1 MRNMGATERLIE
13 GLPDDIQKLLQA
25 YAKEAKG
32 VFGEQL
38 EGLLLYGSAVRGE
51 FLPGRSNLNIL
62 LLVSSY
68 DSAVLKQYSVLHRRW
83 SKEQIVVPLFLTE
96 EELHMLAAVFPLEFL
111 EVQEQHRVLGGRDPF
126 IGFHVKTDRL
136 REAVVQ
142 GLASHVL
149 RLRQR
154 YVEGG
159 GDDEAT
165 TILLPLSITSIVP
178 LLRGVQRL
186 LGRPLLSH
194 SDAVISDVA
203 EQLKLDLQGLL
214 DAWLLKRGQISP
226 GSHEVP
232 RLFDRYLQ
240 AATLLARTVAQL
252 PQSGQ
257 Q

>member
-1 MRNMGATERLIE
+1 MPERLIE
-13 GLPDDIQKLLQA
+13 GLPGDTQKLLQT
-25 YAKEAKG
+25 YVKEVTG
-32 VFGEQL
+32 TFGEQM

-83 SKEQIVVPLFLTE
+83 SKEQIMVPLFLTE
-96 EELHMLAAVFPLEFL
+96 EELHLSAAVFPLEFL
-111 EVQEQHRVLGGRDPF
+111 EIQEQHRVLGGRDPF

-136 REAVVQ
+136 RDAVVQ
-142 GLASHVL
+142 GFASHLV

-159 GDDEAT
+159 GGDEAT
-165 TILLPLSITSIVP
+165 TILLPLSITSILP

-186 LGRPLLSH
+186 LGRPPLAH

-214 DAWLLKRGQISP
+214 DAWLLKRGQVSP
-226 GSHEVP
+226 GPHEVP

-240 AATLLARTVAQL
+240 AATRLTRAVAQL
-252 PQSGQ
+252 PQLGQ
-257 Q
+257 R

>member
-1 MRNMGATERLIE
+1 MPERLIE
-13 GLPDDIQKLLQA
+13 GLPGDTQKLLQT
-25 YAKEAKG
+25 YVKEVTG
-32 VFGEQL
+32 TFGEQM
-38 EGLLLYGSAVRGE
+38 EGLPLYGSAVRGE

-83 SKEQIVVPLFLTE
+83 SKEQIMVPLFLTE
-96 EELHMLAAVFPLEFL
+96 EELHMSAAVFPLEFL
-111 EVQEQHRVLGGRDPF
+111 EIQEQHRVLGGRDPF

-136 REAVVQ
+136 RDAVVQ
-142 GLASHVL
+142 GFASHLV

-159 GDDEAT
+159 GGDEAT
-165 TILLPLSITSIVP
+165 TILLPLSITSILP

-186 LGRPLLSH
+186 LGRPPLAH

-214 DAWLLKRGQISP
+214 DVWLLKRGQISP
-226 GSHEVP
+226 GPHEVP
-232 RLFDRYLQ
+232 RLFDRYLEGV
-240 AATLLARTVAQL
+240 TRLTRTVEQL
-252 PQSGQ
+252 SQLEHR
-257 Q
+257 

>member
-1 MRNMGATERLIE
+1 MTERVIE
-13 GLPDDIQKLLQA
+13 GLSGETQQLLQA
-25 YAKEAKG
+25 YVQAVKG

-38 EGLLLYGSAVRGE
+38 EGMLLYGSAVRGE

-68 DSAVLKQYSVLHRRW
+68 DSAVLKQYSALHRQW

-96 EELHMLAAVFPLEFL
+96 EELHMSAAVFPLEFL
-111 EVQEQHRVLGGRDPF
+111 EIQEHHRVLGGRDPF
-126 IGFHVKTDRL
+126 IGFHVKADRL

-142 GLASHVL
+142 GLTSNLL

-159 GDDEAT
+159 GTDDAA
-165 TILLPLSITSIVP
+165 TILLPLSITSTIP

-186 LGRPLLSH
+186 LGRPVLVQ
-194 SDAVISDVA
+194 SDAVIKDVA

-214 DAWLLKRGQISP
+214 DALLLKRGQITP
-226 GSHEVP
+226 GPYEVP

-240 AATLLARTVAQL
+240 AATRLTRAVEQL
-252 PQSGQ
+252 PQAGPR
-257 Q
+257 

>member
-1 MRNMGATERLIE
+1 MAERVIE
-13 GLPDDIQKLLQA
+13 GLPGDTQKLLKT
-25 YAKEAKG
+25 YVKEVKG

-38 EGLLLYGSAVRGE
+38 EGMLLYGSAVRGE

-62 LLVSSY
+62 LLVPSY
-68 DSAVLKQYSVLHRRW
+68 DSVILKQYSAVHRRW

-96 EELHMLAAVFPLEFL
+96 EELRFSATVFPLEFL
-111 EVQEQHRVLGGRDPF
+111 EIQEQHRVLGGRDPF

-142 GLASHVL
+142 GLMSHLL

-154 YVEGG
+154 YVEGSG
-159 GDDEAT
+159 GAEAT
-165 TILLPLSITSIVP
+165 TILLPLSITSTLP

-186 LGRPLLSH
+186 LGRPVLSH
-194 SDAVISDVA
+194 SDAMIKDVA
-203 EQLKLDLQGLL
+203 EQLTLDLQGLL
-214 DAWLLKRGQISP
+214 DVLLLKRGQISP
-226 GSHEVP
+226 GSHEIP

-240 AATLLARTVAQL
+240 AVTLLTRTVEQL

-257 Q
+257 R

>member
-1 MRNMGATERLIE
+1 MGTTERVIE
-13 GLPDDIQKLLQA
+13 GLPDEIQKRLQT
-25 YAKEAKG
+25 YVKDVKG
-32 VFGEQL
+32 RFGEQL
-38 EGLLLYGSAVRGE
+38 EGMLLYGSAVRGE

-68 DSAVLKQYSVLHRRW
+68 DSAVLKQYSALHRQW
-83 SKEQIVVPLFLTE
+83 SKEQIVVPLFMTE
-96 EELHMLAAVFPLEFL
+96 EELHISAAVFPLEFL
-111 EVQEQHRVLGGRDPF
+111 EIQEHHRVLGGRDPF

-142 GLASHVL
+142 GLMSHLL

-159 GDDEAT
+159 GSDDAT
-165 TILLPLSITSIVP
+165 TILLPLSITSTLP

-186 LGRPLLSH
+186 LGRPVLSH
-194 SDAVISDVA
+194 SDAVIKDVA

-214 DAWLLKRGQISP
+214 DAVLLKRGQISP
-226 GSHEVP
+226 GPHEVP

-240 AATLLARTVAQL
+240 AATRLTRAVEQL
-252 PQSGQ
+252 PQSGDR
-257 Q
+257 

>member
-1 MRNMGATERLIE
+1 MTERLIE
-13 GLPDDIQKLLQA
+13 GLPDDTQKLLQT
-25 YAKEAKG
+25 YVKDVKG
-32 VFGEQL
+32 VFGVQL
-38 EGLLLYGSAVRGE
+38 EGMLLYGSAVRGE

-68 DSAVLKQYSVLHRRW
+68 DSAVRKQYNELHRRR

-96 EELHMLAAVFPLEFL
+96 EELHTSAAVFPLEFL
-111 EVQEQHRVLGGRDPF
+111 EIQEQHRVLGGHDPF

-136 REAVVQ
+136 RDAVVQ
-142 GLASHVL
+142 GLTSNVL

-159 GDDEAT
+159 GSDDAT
-165 TILLPLSITSIVP
+165 LILLPLSITSIIP

-186 LGRPLLSH
+186 IGRPVLSH
-194 SDAVISDVA
+194 SDAVIKDIA

-226 GSHEVP
+226 GTREVP
-232 RLFDRYLQ
+232 RFFDRYLQ
-240 AATLLARTVAQL
+240 AATLLTLAVAQL
-252 PQSGQ
+252 LQQGQ
-257 Q
+257 R

>member
-1 MRNMGATERLIE
+1 MSLTERLIE
-13 GLPDDIQKLLQA
+13 GLPDDTQKLLQT
-25 YAKEAKG
+25 YVKEVKG
-32 VFGEQL
+32 RFGEQL
-38 EGLLLYGSAVRGE
+38 EGMLLYGSAVRGE

-68 DSAVLKQYSVLHRRW
+68 DSAVLKQYSALHRHW

-96 EELHMLAAVFPLEFL
+96 EELHTSAAVFPLEFL
-111 EVQEQHRVLGGRDPF
+111 EIQEQHRVLGGHDPF

-136 REAVVQ
+136 RDAVVQ
-142 GLASHVL
+142 GVTSHLL

-159 GDDEAT
+159 GSDDAT

-178 LLRGVQRL
+178 LLRGMQRL
-186 LGRPLLSH
+186 IGRPVLSH
-194 SDAVISDVA
+194 SDAVIKDVA

-226 GSHEVP
+226 GPREVP
-232 RLFDRYLQ
+232 RFFDRYLQ
-240 AATLLARTVAQL
+240 AATLLARAVEHL
-252 PQSGQ
+252 LQSEQ
-257 Q
+257 R

>member
-1 MRNMGATERLIE
+1 MTERVIE
-13 GLPDDIQKLLQA
+13 GLSDETQKLLQD
-25 YAKEAKG
+25 YTKDVKG

-38 EGLLLYGSAVRGE
+38 EGMLLYGSAVLGE

-62 LLVSSY
+62 LLVTSY
-68 DSAVLKQYSVLHRRW
+68 DSALLKQYSALHRQW

-96 EELHMLAAVFPLEFL
+96 EELRLSAAVFPLEFL
-111 EVQEQHRVLGGRDPF
+111 EIQEHHRVLGGRDPF
-126 IGFHVKTDRL
+126 IGFHVKADRL

-142 GLASHVL
+142 GFTSNLL

-159 GDDEAT
+159 GSDDAT
-165 TILLPLSITSIVP
+165 TILLPLSITSTLP

-186 LGRPLLSH
+186 LGRPVLSH
-194 SDAVISDVA
+194 SETVIKDVA

-214 DAWLLKRGQISP
+214 DALLLKRGQISP
-226 GSHEVP
+226 GPREVP

-240 AATLLARTVAQL
+240 AATALTRAVEQL

-257 Q
+257 R

>member
-1 MRNMGATERLIE
+1 MGTTERVIE
-13 GLPDDIQKLLQA
+13 GLPDEIQKLLQT
-25 YAKEAKG
+25 YVKDVKG

-38 EGLLLYGSAVRGE
+38 EGMLLYGSAVRGE

-68 DSAVLKQYSVLHRRW
+68 DSAVLKRYSALHRHW

-96 EELHMLAAVFPLEFL
+96 EELHTSAAVFPLEFL
-111 EVQEQHRVLGGRDPF
+111 EIQEQHRVLGGRDPF
-126 IGFHVKTDRL
+126 IGFHVKIDRL
-136 REAVVQ
+136 RETLIQ
-142 GLASHVL
+142 GVTSHLL

-159 GDDEAT
+159 GSDDAT

-186 LGRPLLSH
+186 LGRPVLSH
-194 SDAVISDVA
+194 SDAVIKDVA

-214 DAWLLKRGQISP
+214 DALLLKRGQISP
-226 GSHEVP
+226 GTREVP

-240 AATLLARTVAQL
+240 AATMLTRAVAQL
-252 PQSGQ
+252 LQQGQ
-257 Q
+257 R

>member
-1 MRNMGATERLIE
+1 MTERLIE
-13 GLPDDIQKLLQA
+13 GVPDDTQKLLQTYVKA
-25 YAKEAKG
+25 VKG
-32 VFGEQL
+32 AFGESL

-68 DSAVLKQYSVLHRRW
+68 DSAVLKRYSALHRRW
-83 SKEQIVVPLFLTE
+83 GKEQIMVPLFLTE
-96 EELHMLAAVFPLEFL
+96 EELHMSAAVFPLEFL
-111 EVQEQHRVLGGRDPF
+111 EIQEQHRVLGGRDPF

-142 GLASHVL
+142 GLTSHVI

-159 GDDEAT
+159 GSDDAT
-165 TILLPLSITSIVP
+165 TMLLSLSIASTLP
-178 LLRGVQRL
+178 LLRGIQRF
-186 LGRPLLSH
+186 LGCPPLSH

-226 GSHEVP
+226 GPHEVP

-240 AATLLARTVAQL
+240 AATRLTRAVEQL

-257 Q
+257 R

>member
-1 MRNMGATERLIE
+1 MTERLIE
-13 GLPDDIQKLLQA
+13 GLPDDTQKLLQT
-25 YAKEAKG
+25 YVKEVKG

-38 EGLLLYGSAVRGE
+38 EGMLLYGSAVRGE

-68 DSAVLKQYSVLHRRW
+68 DSAVLKKYSALHRRW

-96 EELHMLAAVFPLEFL
+96 EELRTSAAVFPLEFL
-111 EVQEQHRVLGGRDPF
+111 EIQEQHRVLGGRDPF

-136 REAVVQ
+136 RETVVQ
-142 GLASHVL
+142 GLMSHL
-149 RLRQR
+149 LHLRQR

-159 GDDEAT
+159 GSDDAT
-165 TILLPLSITSIVP
+165 TILVPLSITSILP

-186 LGRPLLSH
+186 LGRPALSH
-194 SDAVISDVA
+194 SDAVIKDVA

-214 DAWLLKRGQISP
+214 DGLLLKRGQISP
-226 GSHEVP
+226 GPQEVP

-240 AATLLARTVAQL
+240 AATLLTHAVEQL
-252 PQSGQ
+252 TQSGQ

>member
-1 MRNMGATERLIE
+1 MGTTERVIE
-13 GLPDDIQKLLQA
+13 GLPDEIQKLLQT
-25 YAKEAKG
+25 YVKDVKG

-38 EGLLLYGSAVRGE
+38 EGMLLYGSAVRGE

-68 DSAVLKQYSVLHRRW
+68 DSVVLKKYGALHRHW

-96 EELHMLAAVFPLEFL
+96 EELHTSAAVFPLEFL
-111 EVQEQHRVLGGRDPF
+111 EIQEQHRVLGGRDPF

-136 REAVVQ
+136 RETVVQ
-142 GLASHVL
+142 GVTSHLL

-159 GDDEAT
+159 GSDDAT

-178 LLRGVQRL
+178 LLRGVQRI
-186 LGRPLLSH
+186 LGRPVLSH
-194 SDAVISDVA
+194 SDAVIKDVA

-214 DAWLLKRGQISP
+214 DALLLKRGQISP
-226 GSHEVP
+226 GPREVP

-240 AATLLARTVAQL
+240 AATLLTRAVAQL
-252 PQSGQ
+252 FQQGQ
-257 Q
+257 P

>member
-1 MRNMGATERLIE
+1 MGTTERVIE
-13 GLPDDIQKLLQA
+13 GLPDDTQKLLQT
-25 YAKEAKG
+25 YVKQVKG

-38 EGLLLYGSAVRGE
+38 EGMLLYGSAVRGE

-68 DSAVLKQYSVLHRRW
+68 DSAVLKQYSALHRRW

-96 EELHMLAAVFPLEFL
+96 EELGTSAEVFPLEFL
-111 EVQEQHRVLGGRDPF
+111 EIQEHHRVLGGRDPF
-126 IGFHVKTDRL
+126 IGFHVKNDRL

-142 GLASHVL
+142 GLTGHLL

-159 GDDEAT
+159 GSDDAT
-165 TILLPLSITSIVP
+165 MILLPLSITSTLP

-186 LGRPLLSH
+186 LGRPVLSH
-194 SDAVISDVA
+194 SDAVIKDVA

-214 DAWLLKRGQISP
+214 DVWLLKRGQISP
-226 GSHEVP
+226 GPREVP
-232 RLFDRYLQ
+232 RFFDRYLQ
-240 AATLLARTVAQL
+240 AATLLTRAVEQL
-252 PQSGQ
+252 LQQGQ
-257 Q
+257 R

>member
-1 MRNMGATERLIE
+1 V
-13 GLPDDIQKLLQA
+13 
-25 YAKEAKG
+25 KEVKSR
-32 VFGEQL
+32 FGEQL
-38 EGLLLYGSAVRGE
+38 EGVLLYGSAVRGE

-68 DSAVLKQYSVLHRRW
+68 DSAVLKQYSALHRQW

-96 EELHMLAAVFPLEFL
+96 EELHLSAAVFPLEFL
-111 EVQEQHRVLGGRDPF
+111 EIQEQHRVLDGRDPF

-142 GLASHVL
+142 GLMSHLL

-159 GDDEAT
+159 GSVEAT
-165 TILLPLSITSIVP
+165 TILLPLSITSAVP

-186 LGRPLLSH
+186 LGRPVLSH
-194 SDAVISDVA
+194 SDAVIKDVA
-203 EQLKLDLQGLL
+203 EQLQLDLQGLL
-214 DAWLLKRGQISP
+214 DALLLKRGQISS
-226 GSHEVP
+226 GSYELP

-240 AATLLARTVAQL
+240 AVTLLTRAVERLLRPEQR
-252 PQSGQ
+252 
-257 Q
+257 

>member
-1 MRNMGATERLIE
+1 MGLTERLIE
-13 GLPDDIQKLLQA
+13 GLPDDTQKLLQT
-25 YAKEAKG
+25 YVKEVKG
-32 VFGEQL
+32 RFGEQL
-38 EGLLLYGSAVRGE
+38 EGMLLYGSAVRGE

-68 DSAVLKQYSVLHRRW
+68 DSAVLKKYSALHRNW

-96 EELHMLAAVFPLEFL
+96 EELHISAAVFPLEFL
-111 EVQEQHRVLGGRDPF
+111 EIQEQHRVLGGHDPF

-142 GLASHVL
+142 GLTSNVL

-159 GDDEAT
+159 GSDDAT
-165 TILLPLSITSIVP
+165 LILLPLSITSFIP

-186 LGRPLLSH
+186 IGRPVLSH
-194 SDAVISDVA
+194 SDAVIKDVA

-226 GSHEVP
+226 GPREVP
-232 RLFDRYLQ
+232 RFFDRYLQ
-240 AATLLARTVAQL
+240 AATLLTRAVEQL
-252 PQSGQ
+252 PQSEER
-257 Q
+257 

>member
-1 MRNMGATERLIE
+1 MGTTEWVIE
-13 GLPDDIQKLLQA
+13 GLPDEIQKLLRT
-25 YAKEAKG
+25 YVKDVKG

-38 EGLLLYGSAVRGE
+38 EGMLLYGSAVRGE

-68 DSAVLKQYSVLHRRW
+68 DSAVLKKYGALHRHW

-96 EELHMLAAVFPLEFL
+96 EELHTSAAVFPLEFL
-111 EVQEQHRVLGGRDPF
+111 EIQEQHRVLGGRDPF

-136 REAVVQ
+136 RETVVQ
-142 GLASHVL
+142 GVTSHLL

-154 YVEGG
+154 YVEGDG
-159 GDDEAT
+159 SDDAT

-186 LGRPLLSH
+186 LGRPVLSH
-194 SDAVISDVA
+194 SDAVIKDVA

-214 DAWLLKRGQISP
+214 DALLLKRGQISP
-226 GSHEVP
+226 GPREVP

-240 AATLLARTVAQL
+240 AATLLTRAVAQL
-252 PQSGQ
+252 FQQGQ
-257 Q
+257 P